1 MNTIFIALFRIYD
14 MYQVYIARAYIL
26 KYNVMLTISAV
37 SRVIWIKT
45 WLVSDMIKL
54 NTFGL
59 AV

>member
-1 MNTIFIALFRIYD
+1 
-14 MYQVYIARAYIL
+14 
-26 KYNVMLTISAV
+26 MLTISAV